1 MPENVNIRQVAKAAG
16 VSVATVSGI
25 LNHSS
30 RHSPATAARIRGI
43 MQEMGYVPRRN
54 RLRREAEEN
63 NSSLQRVGM
72 LFPDAHEKGTQT
84 PLGLALFEGVQ
95 KALAEQNIQVSV
107 HTLNEDNS
115 LPDTILKGQLDGLV
129 VRSGSNTEDGDAG
142 IYRQLE
148 DIGIPMVWAFGS
160 SSMAQMVDAV
170 RMDDRGCGI
179 LAANKVN
186 AKNSGRIFI
195 IKPSG
200 RPNLDIEIRV
210 LAFSI
215 HLLDL
220 GITEEPI
227 VLETEAALSAIKGL
241 RAKAPIT
248 IFIAGHDS
256 DVIETHET
264 VIPTATNKGIPV
276 SLIAVMTGETALKP
290 HKNEDV
296 QILQIDPYRVGVA
309 AGRQLLSRHQSPW
322 ADPTKLLVPAKETTH
337 TPPKKRQVK
346 KRKTNKA

>member
-129 VRSGSNTEDGDAG
+129 VRSGSKTEDGDAG

-148 DIGIPMVWAFGS
+148 TIGIPMVWTFGS

-179 LAANKVN
+179 LAANKVK
-186 AKNSGRIFI
+186 AENSGRIFI

-200 RPNLDIEIRV
+200 RLNLDIEIRA
-210 LAFSI
+210 LSFST

-227 VLETEAALSAIKGL
+227 VLEAEAAESAIKGL
-241 RAKAPIT
+241 RAKTPIT

-256 DVIETHET
+256 DVIKAHEN
-264 VIPTATNKGIPV
+264 VIPIATKKGIPV
-276 SLIAVMTGETALKP
+276 SLIAVMTGETVLTP

-322 ADPTKLLVPAKETTH
+322 ADPTKLLVPVKETTH
-337 TPPKKRQVK
+337 RPPKK
-346 KRKTNKA
+346 TE